1 MQTYGNTQL
10 NEIVILWRESKLE
23 TAFSVISQ
31 FVLVSQ
37 KPVHFMMEIFKTC
50 SESK

>member
-10 NEIVILWRESKLE
+10 NEIVILLWRGNKLE
-23 TAFSVISQ
+23 TTFSVISQ

-50 SESK
+50 Q

>member
-10 NEIVILWRESKLE
+10 NEIVILWRENKLE

-37 KPVHFMMEIFKTC
+37 KLVHFMMEIFKTC